1 MGALLGFMLGFVL
14 GAKAGP
20 ERFDELRRAWQ
31 TIVNSDEFQ
40 GIVGAGTAFVQS
52 KIQDGQASINEAL
65 SGLLSGKGDLAN
77 SFKGF
82 SGNGALMDAWE
93 TLSNSPEIQKLLAGG
108 AAMLAGFLIKERAS
122 MRE

>member
-40 GIVGAGTAFVQS
+40 GMVGAGTSFVQS
-52 KIQDGQASINEAL
+52 KIHDGQASIGEAL
-65 SGLLSGKGDLAN
+65 GGLLSGKDDLAN

-82 SGNGALMDAWE
+82 SSNGPLLDAWE
-93 TLSNSPEIQKLLAGG
+93 TLSKSPEIQGLLASG
-108 AAMLAGFLIKERAS
+108 AAILAGFLIKERAS
-122 MRE
+122 MSE